1 MSRNQPYEKSSLT
14 LREIIVNNFVGGIA
28 WGLGVTVGLAIL
40 FTILGFFLRQ
50 LNIVPFLGNFIN
62 DIVEYVMKNNP
73 YLR

>member
-1 MSRNQPYEKSSLT
+1 MVRNQPYEKSSLT

-40 FTILGFFLRQ
+40 FTIFGFFLRQ

-62 DIVEYVMKNNP
+62 AIVEYVMKNNP

>member
-1 MSRNQPYEKSSLT
+1 MVRNQPYEKSSLT

>member
-1 MSRNQPYEKSSLT
+1 MARNQPYEKSSLT

-40 FTILGFFLRQ
+40 FTILGFFLHQ

-62 DIVEYVMKNNP
+62 DIVKYVMKNNP